1 MLQGEGFTESMIM
14 RGSLERLAPVLMTAL
29 TAGIGL
35 VPLVLGGQQPGKE
48 ILYPVATVILG
59 GLITST
65 ICEYVVHPGL
75 FWRFSGSAA
84 KRLSESAQTGGIR

>member
-1 MLQGEGFTESMIM
+1 
-14 RGSLERLAPVLMTAL
+14 MTITA
-29 TAGIGL
+29 AGIGL

-75 FWRFSGSAA
+75 FWRFSGNSAR
-84 KRLSESAQTGGIR
+84 RLTQQTETH